1 MKRVELLVIGS
12 GPAGLQAALEGA
24 RAGAQVA
31 IVERERRVGGECLH
45 RGTIPSKSLRE
56 TAVQLSR
63 ARRGHVIPP
72 VHLDEATEVASLI
85 GGLEKVVS
93 GHSRVLRD
101 ELAHAGVEAI
111 HGRARFVAPHRLVID
126 HVRGGETLVEAAK
139 IVVAVG
145 SRPRRPPQ
153 VPIDHEN
160 ILDSDSI
167 LSMAYLPRSLT
178 VLGGG
183 VIASEWAA
191 TFSAL
196 GVRVTMI
203 DRNERP
209 MSFLDP
215 ELSSTFVQAFEATG
229 SRYLHEREVE
239 SVRWD
244 GVSEVVTV
252 LSDGSQ
258 VRSRKLLC
266 AYGRRANVDQLE
278 LAAAGVELD
287 ARGHLPTDAH
297 GRTNVPHIYCAGD
310 AAVSPALASTGQHQ
324 GRQAARHALG
334 LPPSAPF
341 EQVPVGIFT
350 LPELAS
356 IGLDEAA
363 AREKHGDVIVGRA
376 EILDTARGH
385 ISRAE
390 GGFVKLVTDGRGKRL
405 LGAQI
410 AGPQATELIALAQLA
425 LVHEMPIDG
434 WVDQVFCF
442 PTMAEAFVQAARDVL
457 HQRPALS
464 AAAE

>member
-24 RAGAQVA
+24 RAGARVA

-63 ARRGHVIPP
+63 ARRGLIIPP
-72 VHLDEATEVASLI
+72 VYLDEATEVASLV

-93 GHSRVLRD
+93 GHSTVLRD
-101 ELAHAGVEAI
+101 ELMHAGVEAI
-111 HGRARFVAPHRLVID
+111 HGRARFVSPHRLAIA
-126 HVRGGETLVEAAK
+126 HVRGGETLIEAAK

-145 SRPRRPPQ
+145 SRPRMPPQ

-167 LSMAYLPRSLT
+167 FSMTYLPRSLT

-183 VIASEWAA
+183 VIASEWAS

-196 GVRVTMI
+196 GVHVTMI

-215 ELSSTFVQAFEATG
+215 ELSTAFIQAFEATG
-229 SRYLHEREVE
+229 SQYLHERSIERVW
-239 SVRWD
+239 WD
-244 GVSEVVTV
+244 GASEVVTK
-252 LSDGSQ
+252 LADGTE

-266 AYGRRANVDQLE
+266 AFGRRANVDQLE
-278 LAAAGVELD
+278 LAAAGVELH
-287 ARGHLPTDAH
+287 ATGHLATDAY

-310 AAVSPALASTGQHQ
+310 AAGPPALASTGQHQ

-334 LPPSAPF
+334 LAPSAPF
-341 EQVPVGIFT
+341 EQVPMGIFT
-350 LPELAS
+350 IPELAS
-356 IGLDEAA
+356 VGLDEAT
-363 AREKHGDVIVGRA
+363 ARAKHGDVIVGRA
-376 EILDTARGH
+376 EILDSARGR
-385 ISRAE
+385 IRRAE
-390 GGFVKLVTDGRGKRL
+390 GGFIKLVADGRGRRL

-410 AGPQATELIALAQLA
+410 AGPLATELIATAQLA

-442 PTMAEAFVQAARDVL
+442 PTMAEAFILAARDVIY
-457 HQRPALS
+457 QRPALS